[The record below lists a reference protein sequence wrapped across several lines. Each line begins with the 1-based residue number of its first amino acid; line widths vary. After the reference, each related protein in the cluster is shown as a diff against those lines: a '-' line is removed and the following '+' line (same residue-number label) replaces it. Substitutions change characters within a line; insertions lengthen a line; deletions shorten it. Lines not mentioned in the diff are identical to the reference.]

1 MSDDYED
8 ILKDSLEF
16 LGGKPVIDDEAIK
29 YGPLVLTVAPKV
41 WMASFLT
48 LHPR

>member
-16 LGGKPVIDDEAIK
+16 LGGKPVIDEEVIK
-29 YGPLVLTVAPKV
+29 YGPLALTVAPKV
-41 WMASFLT
+41 
-48 LHPR
+48 